1 MSYYPRFAHLLELYL
16 DAADRSAAWLAQ
28 RINVNPGTVTRWR
41 NGESRPSKP
50 ETVVRIADSLGVTAE
65 DKRREF
71 LGAAGYAHIEGKQ
84 SQSHFQQTVSELRMG
99 SHLSFNFEL
108 NEAVLVATLGA
119 EPQVI
124 AIAAQ
129 LLQQQGEP
137 VSTVVALHTQATHRP
152 ISQTLPALQKAFDEH
167 PEWPEFRAHPVPA
180 GDTLTPE
187 QIELFARELYG
198 VLKMWVM
205 KEARVHLLLAGGR
218 KSMAMVGVT
227 VAQLLLGTDDRLW
240 YLHSDDELR
249 FSGRFHL
256 EPQDKAHLIQ
266 VPLPQLR
273 PAPAIYTQPFQA
285 ETPDAA
291 FEALE
296 VEQSRQLQRF
306 VDQELTAAERK
317 LAALVVQEV
326 VTVAKMAEQLNKK
339 PKTVT
344 NQLNSI
350 YSKLE
355 SAFGLQ
361 PDKGIKREF
370 LRKQLK
376 GFL

>member
-16 DAADRSAAWLAQ
+16 STADRSAAWLAQ
-28 RINVNPGTVTRWR
+28 RLGVNPGTVTRWR

-50 ETVVRIADSLGVTAE
+50 ETVVHIADSLGVTAA

-71 LGAAGYAHIEGKQ
+71 LGAAGYAHIDGEEGQ
-84 SQSHFQQTVSELRMG
+84 AHFQQRLPELQMG
-99 SHLSFNFEL
+99 RHFTFNFEL

-119 EPQVI
+119 EPQVV

-129 LLQQQGEP
+129 LLQQQNEP
-137 VSTVVALHTQATHRP
+137 ISTVVALHTLATRPP

-167 PEWPEFRAHPVPA
+167 PEWPEFRAYAVPA
-180 GDTLTPE
+180 EDTLTPE

-198 VLKMWVM
+198 ILKEWVT
-205 KEARVHLLLAGGR
+205 KGVRVHLLLAGGR

-227 VAQLLLGTDDRLW
+227 VAQLLLGPDDRLW

-256 EPQDKAHLIQ
+256 EPQDQAHLIQ
-266 VPLPQLR
+266 VPLPQMR

-285 ETPDAA
+285 DTPVAA

-296 VEQSRQLQRF
+296 VEQTRQLQRF
-306 VDQELTAAERK
+306 VDQELTPAERE
-317 LAALVVQEV
+317 LAALVVNDV
-326 VTVAKMAEQLNKK
+326 ATVAEMAEQLHKK

-350 YSKLE
+350 YAKLE
-355 SAFGLQ
+355 STFGLQ
-361 PDKGIKREF
+361 PDKGVKREF
-370 LRKQLK
+370 LRKQLR
-376 GFL
+376 GYF